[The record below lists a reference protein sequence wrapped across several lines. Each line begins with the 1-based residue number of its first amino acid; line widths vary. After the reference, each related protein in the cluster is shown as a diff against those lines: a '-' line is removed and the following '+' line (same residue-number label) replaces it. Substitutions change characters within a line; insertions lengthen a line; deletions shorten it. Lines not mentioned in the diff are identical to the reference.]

1 MNKLKNRRAL
11 EHWIAEVMVYTRKQ
25 HFNAQLR
32 AATRSFYV
40 RSFYVTKLDCTA
52 ATNRG
57 MTSKNRRRQ
66 FDFAGGYL
74 IRQAQGPKAN
84 ADYYSPVRSF
94 LMYSRL
100 LVVNPSRPVS
110 IVNSANRQKPR
121 GFRPARISARL

>member
-11 EHWIAEVMVYTRKQ
+11 EHWIAEVMGYTRKQ

-40 RSFYVTKLDCTA
+40 TKLDCTA

-57 MTSKNRRRQ
+57 MISKNRRRQ

-74 IRQAQGPKAN
+74 IRQPQGPKAN

-100 LVVNPSRPVS
+100 LV
-110 IVNSANRQKPR
+110 
-121 GFRPARISARL
+121 